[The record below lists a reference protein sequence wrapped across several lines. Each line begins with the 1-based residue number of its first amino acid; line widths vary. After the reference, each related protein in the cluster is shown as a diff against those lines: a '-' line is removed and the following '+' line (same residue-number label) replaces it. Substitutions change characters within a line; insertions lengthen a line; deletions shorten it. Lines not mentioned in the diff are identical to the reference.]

1 VNLKWRNLS
10 FISYSEELLQLQ
22 CDTVP
27 IARNLESCRSKR
39 DRRSSEG
46 GIYSLRKRVVAYWR
60 TSVAQRMTS
69 VVQMVA
75 FVVESVKLTDQR
87 CMLTAQRVSSP
98 VQRMVSVALLIM
110 SVAQD
115 KV

>member
-1 VNLKWRNLS
+1 MNLKWRNFS

-39 DRRSSEG
+39 DRR
-46 GIYSLRKRVVAYWR
+46 
-60 TSVAQRMTS
+60 
-69 VVQMVA
+69 A

-98 VQRMVSVALLIM
+98 VQRMVSVAPLIM